1 MFVIVDVETTGGS
14 PQNSKI
20 TELAMYKFDGTKIID
35 EFTTLLNPE
44 MEIPEFIVRLTGIT
58 DQMVADAPKFFEV
71 AKQILEFTNNCVF
84 VAHNVSFDYGMFR
97 SEFKRLGYDF
107 RLPHLCTVRA
117 TRELLP
123 GYASYSLGKITR
135 DLGISI
141 VGRHR
146 AGGDALATCKL
157 FEIIYKK
164 DEQKLRSFI
173 QDELNPKSL
182 HPNLDLDTIEAIP
195 NKTGVYLF
203 YNEFNELIY
212 VGKSIHIRTRIEQHL
227 RNLKSVKGLKLIQD
241 IASVKFEL
249 CGSELIA
256 LLRESELIKE
266 KQPIYNRKLRK
277 NHFPFGLFDEL
288 DSNGYIRLKVKSS
301 AKETAY
307 PISSFTSKKEGTTYL
322 LKIIEK
328 YKLCQKLCDLYNSSG
343 GCFQY
348 SVKTCDGACIN
359 KINPNEYNQRVN
371 DFVTTITLENKTFY
385 IVDKGRNNS
394 EKSLV
399 LIENGTYRGH
409 GFAPFHFHGKE
420 AKDWKKYIDEQK
432 ENKDI
437 RTIINQF
444 IRKGQIERMIEI

>member
-20 TELAMYKFDGTKIID
+20 TELAMYKFDGTKIIE

-58 DQMVADAPKFFEV
+58 DQMVANAPKFFEV

-107 RLPHLCTVRA
+107 RLPHLCTVRSS
-117 TRELLP
+117 RNLLP
-123 GYASYSLGKITR
+123 GHASYSLGKITR

-203 YNEFNELIY
+203 HNEFNELIY

-227 RNLKSVKGLKLIQD
+227 RNTKSVKGLNLIQD

-307 PISSFTSKKEGTTYL
+307 PIASFTSKKEGISYL

-328 YKLCQKLCDLYNSSG
+328 YKLCQKLCNLYNSSG

-348 SVKTCDGACIN
+348 SVKTCDGACMN

-371 DFVTTITLENKTFY
+371 NFVTTITLDNKTFY

-420 AKDWKKYIDEQK
+420 TRDWKKYIDEQK

-444 IRKGQIERMIEI
+444 IRKGQIERIVEI

>member
-1 MFVIVDVETTGGS
+1 MCGIFSYLGKNFSFAELVTLS
-14 PQNSKI
+14 NKI
-20 TELAMYKFDGTKIID
+20 KHRGPDSS
-35 EFTTLLNPE
+35 N
-44 MEIPEFIVRLTGIT
+44 
-58 DQMVADAPKFFEV
+58 
-71 AKQILEFTNNCVF
+71 
-84 VAHNVSFDYGMFR
+84 NVSLYFDDK
-97 SEFKRLGYDF
+97 EFFLGFHRLAINGLD
-107 RLPHLCTVRA
+107 
-117 TRELLP
+117 E
-123 GYASYSLGKITR
+123 
-135 DLGISI
+135 ISNQPLM
-141 VGRHR
+141 
-146 AGGDALATCKL
+146 DNDN
-157 FEIIYKK
+157 EIY
-164 DEQKLRSFI
+164 
-173 QDELNPKSL
+173 
-182 HPNLDLDTIEAIP
+182 
-195 NKTGVYLF
+195 
-203 YNEFNELIY
+203 
-212 VGKSIHIRTRIEQHL
+212 
-227 RNLKSVKGLKLIQD
+227 
-241 IASVKFEL
+241 
-249 CGSELIA
+249 LIA
-256 LLRESELIKE
+256 NAEIFNYKELIKE

-301 AKETAY
+301 AEETAY
-307 PISSFTSKKEGTTYL
+307 PIASFTSKKEGTTFL

-371 DFVTTITLENKTFY
+371 DFVTTITMENKTFY
-385 IVDKGRNNS
+385 ILDKGRTNS